1 MHLLVVLA
9 ENLGEPRDIGVAI
22 DAEQDLALFLG
33 AVVDIGKDG
42 VVAGKDAALKLVL
55 NLFEAFHS
63 AAARRGV
70 PSTSVLS
77 TLAPSTS
84 PAIERAWSSSS
95 TSSASGGMLSSR
107 SIMVETGPKW
117 ATASR

>member
-22 DAEQDLALFLG
+22 DAEQNLALFPE
-33 AVVDIGKDG
+33 AVVHVGKDG
-42 VVAGKDAALKLVL
+42 VVAGEDAALKLVL

-63 AAARRGV
+63 AAMRRGLRR
-70 PSTSVLS
+70 VLV
-77 TLAPSTS
+77 PSTS
-84 PAIERAWSSSS
+84 PAMLRAWSSSS

-107 SIMVETGPKW
+107 SIMVDTGPKW
-117 ATASR
+117 ATAWR